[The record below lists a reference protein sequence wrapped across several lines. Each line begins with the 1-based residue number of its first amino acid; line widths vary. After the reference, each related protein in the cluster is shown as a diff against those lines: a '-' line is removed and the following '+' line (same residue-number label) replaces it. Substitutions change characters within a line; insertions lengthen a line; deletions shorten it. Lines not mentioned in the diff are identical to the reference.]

1 MVAHAVLS
9 LYGINLSVHNC
20 ICWVSPRVLSW
31 GTLQQQQ
38 SLENENVVDDV
49 VQVQLLAG
57 VLSKHGVQKGDR
69 VLIYMPMIPEAVVA
83 MMACARLGAIHSLVF
98 GGFASKELATRI
110 NHAQVTG
117 TPTWIGCTGVT
128 LTGRATWISHVWVT
142 LTGRPTW
149 ISHTWLTL
157 TGRATWMNHDQVTGR
172 AAWINHTG
180 LVNRQGHLVSGKAT
194 RINHT
199 WVTGRATWINHAWV
213 TGKAIWINHTYNGQ
227 NHLDQSQYHLDQSL
241 F

>member
-128 LTGRATWISHVWVT
+128 LTGRATWISHV
-142 LTGRPTW
+142 
-149 ISHTWLTL
+149 
-157 TGRATWMNHDQVTGR
+157 
-172 AAWINHTG
+172 
-180 LVNRQGHLVSGKAT
+180 
-194 RINHT
+194 
-199 WVTGRATWINHAWV
+199 
-213 TGKAIWINHTYNGQ
+213 
-227 NHLDQSQYHLDQSL
+227 
-241 F
+241 